1 MKIETTYQNLRDAA
15 KAVLNWKFL
24 VLNIYIGGGEISNK
38 ERNFVSKR
46 VRKKNTHT
54 HTKPKIST

>member
-46 VRKKNTHT
+46 VRKKKNTHT
-54 HTKPKIST
+54 H